1 MGKKAHHP
9 HRGSLGYSPR
19 KRAASPV
26 PRIRTWV
33 AAAEVGMQG
42 FAGYKAGMTHVV
54 RVDDYPHSITHG
66 QEITVPATVL
76 ETPPLAVFGVRLYSR
91 TTNGLR
97 TLTERWAENIHKNLG
112 RVLRLPKNRRG
123 AEDIESYADRVAEVR
138 LLVHTQPWMAGIGK
152 KTPEVMEYLVSGSPE
167 EALKYASEKLGK
179 EIGVAEVFSAGE
191 IVDVIA
197 VTKGKGFQSSVRR
210 WGVKILHHK
219 TRKGRRRAGTLGPWH
234 PSAMMWS
241 VPQSG
246 QMGYHHRT
254 EFNKRILGVGSEG
267 VLRMDGREVEITPPG
282 GFLSYGVV
290 KSDFVLLEG
299 SVPGARKRLVRLRPA
314 VRPPKRMP
322 EGEPKLVY
330 VSTSSKQGV

>member
-26 PRIRTWV
+26 PRFRTWT
-33 AAAEVGMQG
+33 AAGAGVRG

-66 QEITVPATVL
+66 QEIVVAATVL
-76 ETPPLAVFGVRLYSR
+76 ETPPLAVFGIRLYTR

-97 TLTERWAENIHKNLG
+97 TLTECWAEKVHANLG
-112 RVLRLPKNRRG
+112 RVLRLPKKRRG
-123 AEDIESYADRVAEVR
+123 AEDIEGYANSTAEVR
-138 LLVHTQPWMAGIGK
+138 LLVHTQPWKAGIGK
-152 KTPEVMEYLVSGSPE
+152 KTPEVMEFPVSGSPE
-167 EALKYASEKLGK
+167 EALKYASEKLG
-179 EIGVAEVFSAGE
+179 GVLAVSELLSVGE
-191 IVDVIA
+191 LVDVAA

-254 EFNKRILGVGSEG
+254 EYNKRILALGKEG
-267 VLRMDGREVEITPPG
+267 VLTLDGREVEITPAG
-282 GFLSYGVV
+282 GFIGYGVV
-290 KSDFVLLEG
+290 RSDFVLLEG
-299 SVPGARKRLVRLRPA
+299 SVPGPRKRLVRLRPA
-314 VRPPKRMP
+314 VRPPRRMP
-322 EGEPKLVY
+322 EGEPKLVH

>member
-33 AAAEVGMQG
+33 ADTAVRMQG

-66 QEITVPATVL
+66 QEIVVPATVI
-76 ETPPLAVFGVRLYSR
+76 ETPPLAVFGVRVYTK
-91 TTNGLR
+91 TTSGLR
-97 TLTERWAENIHKNLG
+97 TLTECWAENIDPRLG
-112 RVLRLPKNRRG
+112 RVFPLPKKRRG
-123 AEDIESYADRVAEVR
+123 AEDIQKYADRAAEVR
-138 LLVHTQPWMAGIGK
+138 VLVHTQPWLAGIGK
-152 KTPEVMEYLVSGSPE
+152 KTPEVMEHVVTGSPE
-167 EALKYASEKLGK
+167 EALNYAAERLGSS
-179 EIGVAEVFSAGE
+179 IGVKDILSTGE
-191 IVDVIA
+191 LVDVAA

-254 EFNKRILGVGSEG
+254 EFNKRILAIGEEG
-267 VLRMDGREVEITPPG
+267 VLTIDGTKLEITPPG

-299 SVPGARKRLVRLRPA
+299 SVPGPRKRLVRMRPA

-322 EGEPKLVY
+322 EGAPKLVY